1 MMRGGGGGGGGGAAA
16 APSFRV
22 LSPAGARV
30 LYEPQAMLRSPPPSR
45 APEPY
50 KVAPVQQHSQG
61 ARSQRKSSFA
71 IIAEA
76 RAPTPRALSPSPAS
90 RPTSPGGVA
99 SGRLSP
105 FRGRGFRGPLP
116 RSRSSGTVHQSP
128 SGRAA
133 SRYNNNNNNNQSQ
146 HGSPRHGSQI
156 PRPARSRSISASKE
170 NERLDSNNRASPK
183 FGRRA
188 ARRYNSSMVSQQQQ
202 HQKQNG
208 GGIGGGGSEH
218 YAAGRRQQYRGQ
230 QMPKSPGVAVIK
242 TPKPAPRSSMLGR
255 DGRTVAP
262 SPERAKR
269 NLLAVPPKNTGQ
281 GNKRFVTAKAA
292 PSDNKNQ
299 SKAAAVPATPD
310 SPSRIPLRQQQ
321 QQQQQQRGNG
331 TAVAVSDA
339 PKVTATGGTADKP
352 PPAPT
357 INGAKD
363 GRNNVSS
370 IPEEVVPAERNNLAE
385 LLKQSSV
392 AAGGASSVVNTTTA
406 TAVQPLQIDAAA
418 VLAEAE
424 LVAKLS
430 ALEQQQKKEKDENK
444 PAGSPL
450 VTISRPSPTPD
461 SLTKGSTNAAA
472 AAQSPAS
479 QETKTQTM
487 IKHFGTG
494 ATGATNDTATTT
506 EKQSNQGAAVK
517 ASTPTTTA
525 DDQTDKQSQSSKS
538 LTRKVVKVA
547 NGAAAAATAAATAT
561 ASAAASS
568 NGDSKQAS
576 LSSSAAPSPSPDA
589 DPGADGSERQVRISS
604 DSPAA
609 GSYRSSDTG
618 VSVDTVKGGGNNA
631 TGLSSAKERSGL
643 LIKRPE
649 EIETLSGNVVR
660 RNGSE
665 HNTAVTK
672 AKGVYLILTLL
683 RGSSY
688 LATVT
693 GVDQL
698 DQSATQGGGDSSS
711 PGGGG
716 NRWQRI
722 QAFWRRKLGRSK
734 KKKPKVRPA
743 AAGGGTDGEEGERP
757 APRSKLDLKNC
768 WSQMRCLA
776 CRRDPKAAVPWPGKR
791 PRGASSTHL
800 TEPAESGGG
809 GGGVKGITKESR
821 WARIRRSCRCRG
833 VNKCWPS
840 GAAAAG
846 AGAGGGLAAWRRRHK
861 PSQIAPQPAGASRGT
876 GCCPPER
883 RPAALCRS
891 FWSKICCSCNC
902 CSRPS
907 CLGKKAAA
915 QPRRS
920 KHSIASIAAAPPSEE
935 NRPKLPDVL
944 VEHGSVMRGAIP
956 CLPVILAWL
965 CLICNVC
972 IPGSGTLL
980 AGLFNLC
987 CGQPRFSAT
996 ASPKARVGALVV
1008 DALVGV
1014 SQLFTVLFC
1023 LVGWGWSIW
1032 WGVTMV
1038 RVARKWK
1045 RFKTSEAAANDPE
1058 ARNGPE
1064 QATLPAPGVQAF
1076 QSAERAAAR

>member
-1 MMRGGGGGGGGGAAA
+1 MMRGGGGAAT

-90 RPTSPGGVA
+90 RPASPGVGGGVA

-133 SRYNNNNNNNQSQ
+133 SRYNNNDRSQ

-170 NERLDSNNRASPK
+170 NERPDSNNRASPK

-188 ARRYNSSMVSQQQQ
+188 ARRYNSSMASQQQQQQ

-208 GGIGGGGSEH
+208 GGIGGDSEH
-218 YAAGRRQQYRGQ
+218 YAVGRRQQYRGQ

-269 NLLAVPPKNTGQ
+269 NLLAVPSKNTGQ

-310 SPSRIPLRQQQ
+310 SPSRIPLRQQ
-321 QQQQQQRGNG
+321 RGSNS

-339 PKVTATGGTADKP
+339 TKVTATGGTADKP

-363 GRNNVSS
+363 GLNNVGS

-461 SLTKGSTNAAA
+461 SLTKGSSASANAAAA

-506 EKQSNQGAAVK
+506 EKQSNQGPAAK
-517 ASTPTTTA
+517 ASTPTTA
-525 DDQTDKQSQSSKS
+525 DDQPDKQSQSSKS

-547 NGAAAAATAAATAT
+547 NGAAAAATAT

-589 DPGADGSERQVRISS
+589 EPGADGSERQARTSS

-631 TGLSSAKERSGL
+631 TGVSSAKERSGL

-665 HNTAVTK
+665 HNT
-672 AKGVYLILTLL
+672 
-683 RGSSY
+683 
-688 LATVT
+688 VT

-698 DQSATQGGGDSSS
+698 DQSATQGGGDATPS
-711 PGGGG
+711 GGG

-743 AAGGGTDGEEGERP
+743 AGEGGTGTDGEEGERP

-800 TEPAESGGG
+800 TEPAESGG